1 MCVQSCMCSRVG
13 DTCKP
18 TFRVIFLNNNIS
30 NNNINSNNNNYDNN
44 NNNNYDNNNNNN
56 YDNNNNNN
64 KRQ

>member
-1 MCVQSCMCSRVG
+1 MCMQSCMCSRSENK
-13 DTCKP
+13 CKP
-18 TFRVIFLNNNIS
+18 TFCVIFLNNNIS
-30 NNNINSNNNNYDNN
+30 NNNVNS